1 MKVHFDPDHPEHP
14 DPSRRTEVYKLPAL
28 DSWPETWHRFD
39 ARSVWAVRAALA
51 ARRPLLV
58 RGEPGLG
65 KSQLARAAAHI
76 LNVPF
81 LCQVINARC
90 ECTDLLYTYD
100 AVSRLAQAQVMG
112 SASQGADWADKL
124 TESRF
129 VQPGILWW
137 TFDWE
142 SARQQAGRF
151 CRIVREPFRPN
162 GWTPGQGCV
171 VLIDEIDKADADTC
185 LTACSKAWAT
195 TDSRR
200 NKPAVA
206 WLCLRTRRRRWLSS
220 RPTRNVNCRRRS
232 SAAVLCCR

>member
-14 DPSRRTEVYKLPAL
+14 DPSRRTEVYKLQPSIPGRRRGIASMPGAFGRCVPRWRRGGL
-28 DSWPETWHRFD
+28 SW
-39 ARSVWAVRAALA
+39 SV
-51 ARRPLLV
+51 
-58 RGEPGLG
+58 GEPGLG

-129 VQPGILWW
+129 VLPGIL
-137 TFDWE
+137 
-142 SARQQAGRF
+142 
-151 CRIVREPFRPN
+151 
-162 GWTPGQGCV
+162 
-171 VLIDEIDKADADTC
+171 
-185 LTACSKAWAT
+185 
-195 TDSRR
+195 
-200 NKPAVA
+200 
-206 WLCLRTRRRRWLSS
+206 
-220 RPTRNVNCRRRS
+220 
-232 SAAVLCCR
+232 

>member
-171 VLIDEIDKADADTC
+171 VLIDEIDKADADLPNGLLESLGNNGFQAQQTG
-185 LTACSKAWAT
+185 CS
-195 TDSRR
+195 
-200 NKPAVA
+200 VA
-206 WLCLRTRRRRWLSS
+206 LSRTRRRRWLSS
-220 RPTRNVNCRRRS
+220 RPTRNVNCWRRS